1 MLQQN
6 PDALATSSG
15 HYLPPDRFLHNQT
28 NRPTCPAF
36 RRIAANHRDDALLF
50 RWAEQGNRARTLLI
64 VKPAVQT
71 SFFVAMSDHSH
82 GLRRELAHKVSGLRR
97 SLTIRQMQK
106 SEGAQYHPNRL
117 HSARQ
122 QSVQRL
128 PVLLC

>member
-1 MLQQN
+1 MLQQDS
-6 PDALATSSG
+6 DALSTGSR

-71 SFFVAMSDHSH
+71 SFCVAVSDHSH
-82 GLRRELAHKVSGLRR
+82 SLRRDLAHKVSGLRGG
-97 SLTIRQMQK
+97 LTIRQMQK
-106 SEGAQYHPNRL
+106 SEGAQHHTNRL
-117 HSARQ
+117 HSASQ
-122 QSVQRL
+122 
-128 PVLLC
+128 